1 MFTYIVIDDE
11 KLIRQGTIKKLSSME
26 DTVSCVGEADN
37 GKAGIEL
44 IGKIHPDIVIL
55 DMQMPVM
62 GGTELLPFLS
72 EHYPDMPIVVISGY
86 DNFEYMRNAIQ
97 VQAVDYVLKPFKRE
111 DIQKAMQ
118 SAIDKIT
125 SKEKLESQIITNQ
138 EQKEQALYEYDMQI
152 LKNLV
157 FGYHTAAKSVS
168 SERLSYINNTHNL
181 YLITLYT
188 KTVFPESIAQEFV
201 EISGLRDLVVVFSS
215 EENQRL
221 GLFIMFI
228 SEQTVTSTLRTV
240 QKTAEDICGFLK
252 QQNVPTIAGISAEHK
267 DISELHEAFSECS
280 EALDMQSSG
289 TSTDTCLLYRDDEKM
304 AHPEWIREDEFMFR
318 IESGDV
324 DAVNSL
330 MDDLFEFYKTA
341 PECTLGAIKYHC
353 YRLSGLCRNI
363 LSYYFKQDIKESS
376 TSMQNV
382 VRMLFSQDEVREYYR
397 NFFMNICALLSP
409 KSVYLSDDPV
419 EKLKIYVERNYQKE
433 LSFEF
438 LSSLFYMNRSYL
450 SHLFKQK
457 TGENFVDYV
466 NDVRI
471 RKAKEL
477 LSTTECKMY
486 QIAKAVGY
494 DNIKYFYRIFKKNT
508 GMTPVQY
515 QEEVINS

>member
-1 MFTYIVIDDE
+1 
-11 KLIRQGTIKKLSSME
+11 
-26 DTVSCVGEADN
+26 
-37 GKAGIEL
+37 
-44 IGKIHPDIVIL
+44 
-55 DMQMPVM
+55 MPVM

-72 EHYPDMPIVVISGY
+72 EHYPGMPLVVISGY

-118 SAIDKIT
+118 SAINRIT

-138 EQKEQALYEYDMQI
+138 EQKEHALYEYDMQI

-157 FGYHTAAKSVS
+157 FGYHSAIKTVS

-188 KTVFPESIAQEFV
+188 KTAFPESIAHEFI
-201 EISGLRDLVVVFSS
+201 EISGIRDIVLLFSS
-215 EENQRL
+215 GENQSL

-228 SEQTVTSTLRTV
+228 AEQTVTSTFRTV
-240 QKTAEDICGFLK
+240 QKTAEDMCSFLK
-252 QQNVPTIAGISAEHK
+252 QQNISTIAGISAEHK
-267 DISELHEAFSECS
+267 DIAELHEAFSECS
-280 EALDMQSSG
+280 EALDMQSAE
-289 TSTDTCLLYRDDEKM
+289 TPTVDCLLYKDNEIM
-304 AHPEWIREDEFMFR
+304 IHPEWPHEDEFMFR
-318 IESGDV
+318 IESGDM

-330 MDDLFEFYKTA
+330 IDNLFDFYKTVQG
-341 PECTLGAIKYHC
+341 CTLGAIKYHC

-419 EKLKIYVERNYQKE
+419 EKLKIYVERNFQKE

-471 RKAKEL
+471 WKAKEL
-477 LSTTECKMY
+477 LSSTDYKMY

-494 DNIKYFYRIFKKNT
+494 NNIKYFYRIFKKIT

-515 QEEVINS
+515 QERLNNS